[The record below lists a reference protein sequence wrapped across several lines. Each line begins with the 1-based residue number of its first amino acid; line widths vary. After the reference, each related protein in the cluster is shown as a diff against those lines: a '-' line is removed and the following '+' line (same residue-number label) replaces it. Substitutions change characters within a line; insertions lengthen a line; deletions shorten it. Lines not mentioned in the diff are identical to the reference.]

1 MHIVHR
7 EAEPLRR
14 GVARVGQQ
22 KGAMVKVEMHLQRC
36 GRHAREPHQ
45 ESGLV
50 PFELRERY
58 GKGMGKVWE
67 RYGKGMIMMG
77 YSFFLEDLEGLQNHD
92 CFIWELQLSSL
103 ASVSAWIVYP

>member
-1 MHIVHR
+1 VWPPC
-7 EAEPLRR
+7 AGASP
-14 GVARVGQQ
+14 RVWPGTVWAA
-22 KGAMVKVEMHLQRC
+22 GKVW
-36 GRHAREPHQ
+36 
-45 ESGLV
+45 
-50 PFELRERY
+50 ERY
-58 GKGMGKVWE
+58 GKGMGKLWE